1 MKVISRGILPE
12 EQLYRTSCSN
22 CKSILEYQKKEA
34 QIITDRNEVCYV
46 LVCPVCSHSIY
57 ISSQALIPSTSTT
70 YDTDF
75 RDRPYSPK

>member
-12 EQLYRTSCSN
+12 EQLYRTCCYN

-34 QIITDRNEVCYV
+34 RIVTDRNEVSYV

-57 ISSQALIPSTSTT
+57 ISSQALITSTTTT

-75 RDRPYSPK
+75 RDRPYNPK